1 MARMRK
7 KARII
12 MKINANLS
20 ALVSNKQLLRIEKN
34 MAASMERLSSGFKLN
49 HAKDNPAGM
58 AISNKMRSQIA
69 GLNRA
74 SENASDGISAIRI
87 ADGALNETSSILQR
101 MRELSVQA
109 ANDTNSLEDRQAIQ
123 QEIDALKKEVTR
135 ISTDTEY
142 NEMPILD
149 GSLSARVYANNVNKI
164 NITDQVKPGIY
175 KLTVEK
181 AAKQAV
187 VTGNANSALDTSDY
201 TTEIGASGSVSVN
214 GYSVEICADD
224 TEAAVYEKLRH
235 AAEIGGATL
244 SVNDAT
250 NAMRISTDAYG
261 KESVL
266 KVEFSNKELA
276 EALGFSRVVEDTE
289 TGLFVYGTKDAGGNI
304 NVPNGADAQIVLN
317 KDKEESAFG
326 EGATIAQHDNKV
338 TITDKNGFQMTFL
351 VDDKFDK
358 LTDPDGTGE
367 IQFEV
372 TDIGTMTLHIGANMD
387 QNMVVS
393 IPDLSAESLY
403 IDEIDVTKMGG
414 ADAALTRL
422 DEAIAM
428 VSEARSRL
436 GAYENRL
443 DYSTT
448 SLDAFEENMT
458 NALSRLADTDM
469 AKEMTTYTQQNV
481 LSQAAISVLSQA
493 NDMPQQVLQLL
504 Q

>member
-1 MARMRK
+1 
-7 KARII
+7 

-20 ALVSNKQLLRIEKN
+20 ALISNKQLHRIEKN
-34 MAASMERLSSGFKLN
+34 MTVSMERLSSGIKLN

-58 AISNKMRSQIA
+58 AISNKIRAQIA

-74 SENASDGISAIRI
+74 SQNASDGISTLRI

-109 ANDTNSLEDRQAIQ
+109 ASDTNSLEDRQAIQ
-123 QEIDALKKEVTR
+123 KEIDALKEEITR
-135 ISTDTEY
+135 ISKNTEF

-149 GSLSARVYANNVNKI
+149 GSLSARVYANNVDCVNVS
-164 NITDQVKPGIY
+164 DEVKPGIY

-181 AAKQAV
+181 AAEQASA
-187 VTGNANSALDTSDY
+187 TGGDLDESDY
-201 TTEIGASGSVSVN
+201 TTKIGAAGTVSVN
-214 GYSVEICADD
+214 GYSVDISADD
-224 TEAAVYEKLRH
+224 TEGAVYEKLRH
-235 AAEIGGATL
+235 AAEVGGATL
-244 SVNDAT
+244 SREE
-250 NAMRISTDAYG
+250 NAIEITTDAYG
-261 KESVL
+261 KEAHL
-266 KVEFSNKELA
+266 KIEFSNKELA
-276 EALGFSRVVEDTE
+276 DALGFSNVVANEE
-289 TGLFVYGTKDAGGNI
+289 TGSYVYGTIGSDGELEIPIGT
-304 NVPNGADAQIVLN
+304 DAQIILN
-317 KDKEESAFG
+317 TNEEESAFG
-326 EGATIAQHDNKV
+326 KGATIAQHDNKI
-338 TITDKNGFQMTFL
+338 TITDKNGFQMIFL

-358 LTDPDGTGE
+358 STDPNATGE
-367 IQFEV
+367 IELEV
-372 TDIGTMTLHIGANMD
+372 TDIGPMTLHIGANMN
-387 QNMVVS
+387 QNMTIR

-403 IDEIDVTKMGG
+403 VNEIDVTKMGG
-414 ADAALTRL
+414 AGAAMTRI

-428 VSEARSRL
+428 VSKARSAI

-448 SLDAFEENMT
+448 SLDTFEENMT

-481 LSQAAISVLSQA
+481 LNQAAISVLSQA

>member
-1 MARMRK
+1 MARKRK

-34 MAASMERLSSGFKLN
+34 MAVSMERLSSGLKLN

-58 AISNKMRSQIA
+58 AISNKMRAQIA

-74 SENASDGISAIRI
+74 SQNASDGISTIRI
-87 ADGALNETSSILQR
+87 AEGALNEATNILQR

-109 ANDTNSLEDRQAIQ
+109 ANDTNTLEDRQAIQ
-123 QEIDALKKEVTR
+123 QEIDALKEEVTR
-135 ISTDTEY
+135 ISKDTEY

-149 GSLSARVYANNVNKI
+149 GSLSARVYANNVDRI
-164 NITDQVKPGIY
+164 NISDEVDPGIY

-187 VTGNANSALDTSDY
+187 ATGQVSMRPDSTDY
-201 TTEIGASGSVSVN
+201 STEIGVSGSVSVN
-214 GYSVEICADD
+214 GYSVEILADD
-224 TEAAVYEKLRH
+224 TSATVYEKLCH
-235 AAEIGGATL
+235 AAEIGGAEL
-244 SVNDAT
+244 VINEET
-250 NAMRISTDAYG
+250 NAMKITTDAYG
-261 KESVL
+261 KEAFL
-266 KVEFSNKELA
+266 KLEFSSKELA
-276 EALGFSRVVEDTE
+276 DAVGFSRVVKDEN
-289 TGLFVYGTKDAGGNI
+289 TGSFVYGRIDAEGSMDIPKGT
-304 NVPNGADAQIVLN
+304 DAQIVLN
-317 KDKEESAFG
+317 TNKDESAFG
-326 EGATIAQHDNKV
+326 EGATIAQQDNKV

-351 VDDKFDK
+351 VEDNFDME
-358 LTDPDGTGE
+358 TDPNATGE
-367 IQFEV
+367 IEFEV

-387 QNMVVS
+387 QNMVVR

-414 ADAALTRL
+414 AGAAIKRL
-422 DEAIAM
+422 DEAIARL
-428 VSEARSRL
+428 SEARSKI
-436 GAYENRL
+436 GSYENRL
-443 DYSTT
+443 DYSVS
-448 SLDAFEENMT
+448 SLDTFEENMT

-481 LSQAAISVLSQA
+481 LNQAAISVLSQA

>member
-1 MARMRK
+1 
-7 KARII
+7 

-20 ALVSNKQLLRIEKN
+20 ALVSNKQLLRVEKN
-34 MAASMERLSSGFKLN
+34 MVASMERLSSGLKLN

-58 AISNKMRSQIA
+58 AISNKMRAQIA

-74 SENASDGISAIRI
+74 SENASDGISTIRI

-123 QEIDALKKEVTR
+123 KEIDALKEEVTR
-135 ISTDTEY
+135 ISKNTEY

-149 GSLSARVYANNVNKI
+149 GSLSSRVYANNVDRI
-164 NITDQVKPGIY
+164 NITDEVKPGIY
-175 KLTVEK
+175 KLTVEE

-187 VTGNANSALDTSDY
+187 ATSEANTALDSTDY
-201 TTEIGASGSVSVN
+201 STEIGVSGSISVN
-214 GYSVEICADD
+214 GYTVDIAAED
-224 TEAAVYEKLRH
+224 TEAVVYEKMRH
-235 AAEIGGATL
+235 AAEVGGATL
-244 SVNDAT
+244 SVDDTT
-250 NAMRISTDAYG
+250 NAMKITTDAYG
-261 KESVL
+261 KEGIL
-266 KVEFSNKELA
+266 RVEFSSKEFA
-276 EALGFSRVVEDTE
+276 DALGFAEVVEDE
-289 TGLFVYGTKDAGGNI
+289 SMGSFVYGTKDADGSI
-304 NVPNGADAQIVLN
+304 DVPNGTDAKIALN
-317 KDKEESAFG
+317 TNQDESAFG
-326 EGATIAQHDNKV
+326 VGATITQHDNKV

-351 VDDKFDK
+351 VDDEFDK
-358 LTDPDGTGE
+358 TTDPNATGE
-367 IQFEV
+367 IEFEV

-387 QNMVVS
+387 QNMVVR

-414 ADAALTRL
+414 AGAAMTRI

-443 DYSTT
+443 EYSTT

-481 LSQAAISVLSQA
+481 LNQAAISVLAQA

>member
-7 KARII
+7 KARTT
-12 MKINANLS
+12 MKINANMS

-58 AISNKMRSQIA
+58 AISNKMRAQIA
-69 GLNRA
+69 GLDRA
-74 SENASDGISAIRI
+74 SENASDGISTIRI

-123 QEIDALKKEVTR
+123 QEIDALKEEVTR
-135 ISTDTEY
+135 ISDDTEY

-149 GSLSARVYANNVNKI
+149 GSLSARVYANNVDRI
-164 NITDQVKPGIY
+164 NITDEVNPGIY
-175 KLTVEK
+175 KMTVEE

-187 VTGNANSALDTSDY
+187 VSGDANSAIDY
-201 TTEIGASGSVSVN
+201 TDSETVIGKAGSVSVN
-214 GYSVEICADD
+214 GYPVEISAED
-224 TEAAVYEKLRH
+224 TQATVYEKLRK
-235 AAEIGGATL
+235 ASEVGGAVL
-244 SVNDAT
+244 SVNDTT
-250 NAMRISTDAYG
+250 NALEITTEAYG
-261 KESVL
+261 KASSL

-276 EALGFSRVVEDTE
+276 NALGFSGVVEDE
-289 TGLFVYGTKDAGGNI
+289 KTGSFVYGTKDADGKI
-304 NVPNGADAQIVLN
+304 DVPNGTDAKIVLN
-317 KDKEESAFG
+317 TTKGESAFS
-326 EGATIAQHDNKV
+326 EGATVAQNDNKI
-338 TITDKNGFQMTFL
+338 TITDRVGFQMTFL

-358 LTDPDGTGE
+358 TTDSNGTGE
-367 IQFEV
+367 VEFEV

-387 QNMVVS
+387 QNMIVN

-414 ADAALTRL
+414 AGAAMTRI
-422 DEAIAM
+422 DEAIAT
-428 VSEARSRL
+428 VSAARSRL

-443 DYSTT
+443 EYSTT

-481 LSQAAISVLSQA
+481 LNQAAISVLSQA

>member
-1 MARMRK
+1 
-7 KARII
+7 
-12 MKINANLS
+12 MKINANMS
-20 ALVSNKQLLRIEKN
+20 ALVPNKQLLRIEKN

-58 AISNKMRSQIA
+58 AISNKMRAQIA
-69 GLNRA
+69 GLDRA

-123 QEIDALKKEVTR
+123 KEIDALKEEVTR
-135 ISTDTEY
+135 ISCDTEY

-149 GSLSARVYANNVNKI
+149 GSLSARVYANNVDRI
-164 NITDQVKPGIY
+164 NITDEVKAGIY
-175 KLTVEK
+175 KMTVEE
-181 AAKQAV
+181 AAKQASASAD
-187 VTGNANSALDTSDY
+187 ANTAIDSSDY
-201 TTEIGASGSVSVN
+201 TTKIGEAGSVSVN
-214 GYSVEICADD
+214 GYSVEIAEDD
-224 TEAAVYEKLRH
+224 TAATVYEKIRH
-235 AAEIGGATL
+235 AAEVGGATL
-244 SVNDAT
+244 SVNDTT
-250 NAMRISTDAYG
+250 NALEITSDTYG
-261 KESVL
+261 KSGIVRL
-266 KVEFSNKELA
+266 EFSSKELA
-276 EALGFSRVVEDTE
+276 TALGFSKVVEDE
-289 TGLFVYGTKDAGGNI
+289 EIGSFVYGSKDASGDI
-304 NVPNGADAQIVLN
+304 DVPNGTDAKIVLN
-317 KDKEESAFG
+317 TNKDESAFG
-326 EGATIAQHDNKV
+326 EGATVAQHDNKV

-351 VDDKFDK
+351 LDDKFDK
-358 LTDPDGTGE
+358 TTDPNATGE
-367 IQFEV
+367 IEFEV

-387 QNMVVS
+387 QNMIVS

-414 ADAALTRL
+414 AGAAMTRI

-443 DYSTT
+443 EYSTT

-481 LSQAAISVLSQA
+481 LNQAAISVLAQA

>member
-1 MARMRK
+1 
-7 KARII
+7 

-34 MAASMERLSSGFKLN
+34 MSASMERLSSGFKLN

-58 AISNKMRSQIA
+58 AISNKMRAQIA
-69 GLNRA
+69 GLDRA

-123 QEIDALKKEVTR
+123 KEIDALKQEVTR
-135 ISTDTEY
+135 ISEDTEY

-149 GSLSARVYANNVNKI
+149 GSLSARVYADNVERI
-164 NITDQVKPGIY
+164 NITDEVKAGIY
-175 KLTVEK
+175 KLTVEE
-181 AAKQAV
+181 AAKQATI
-187 VTGNANSALDTSDY
+187 TGDANSAIDSSDY
-201 TTEIGASGSVSVN
+201 TTKFGKSGKVSVN
-214 GYSVEICADD
+214 GYSIEISEED
-224 TEAAVYEKLRH
+224 TEAEVYEKFRN
-235 AAEIGGATL
+235 AVEVGGGTL
-244 SVNDAT
+244 SVDDTT
-250 NAMRISTDAYG
+250 NALEISSDIYG
-261 KESVL
+261 KTAVMRL
-266 KVEFSNKELA
+266 EFSSKELA
-276 EALGFSRVVEDTE
+276 DKFGFSDVVEDKE
-289 TGLFVYGTKDAGGNI
+289 AGSFVYGTKDANGDI
-304 NVPNGADAQIVLN
+304 DVPNGTDAKIVLN
-317 KDKEESAFG
+317 TNEGESAFG
-326 EGATIAQHDNKV
+326 KGATVAQHDNKI
-338 TITDKNGFQMTFL
+338 TITDKYGFQMTFL

-358 LTDPDGTGE
+358 TTDPNGTGE
-367 IQFEV
+367 IEFEV
-372 TDIGTMTLHIGANMD
+372 TNIGTMTLHIGANMD
-387 QNMVVS
+387 QNMIVS
-393 IPDLSAESLY
+393 IPDLSAENLY

-414 ADAALTRL
+414 ADAAMTRL

-443 DYSTT
+443 EYSTT

-481 LSQAAISVLSQA
+481 LNQAAISVLSQA

>member
-1 MARMRK
+1 
-7 KARII
+7 
-12 MKINANLS
+12 MKINANMS
-20 ALVSNKQLLRIEKN
+20 ALITNKQLLRIENN
-34 MAASMERLSSGFKLN
+34 MSASMERLSSGLKLN

-58 AISNKMRSQIA
+58 AISNKMRAQIA
-69 GLNRA
+69 GLDRA
-74 SENASDGISAIRI
+74 SQNASDGISAIRI

-109 ANDTNSLEDRQAIQ
+109 ANDTNSLADRQAIQ
-123 QEIDALKKEVTR
+123 KEIDALKEEVTR

-142 NEMPILD
+142 NEMPILN
-149 GSLSARVYANNVNKI
+149 GSLSARVYAENVDRVNT
-164 NITDQVKPGIY
+164 TDEVKPGIY
-175 KLTVEK
+175 KMTVEE

-187 VTGNANSALDTSDY
+187 AAGDANSAIDPSENVV
-201 TTEIGASGSVSVN
+201 EIGVEGRVSIN
-214 GYSVEICADD
+214 GYTIDISAED
-224 TEAAVYEKLRH
+224 TQATVYEKLRD
-235 AAEIGGATL
+235 AAEIGGAIL
-244 SVNDAT
+244 SVNDTTDALEIT
-250 NAMRISTDAYG
+250 SDAYG
-261 KESVL
+261 KSGVVKL
-266 KVEFSNKELA
+266 EFSNKDLA
-276 EALGFSRVVEDTE
+276 DALGFSNVVKDDES
-289 TGLFVYGTKDAGGNI
+289 GHCVYGTKDADGKI
-304 NVPNGADAQIVLN
+304 DVPNGTDAKIVLN
-317 KDKEESAFG
+317 TKEDESAFG
-326 EGATIAQHDNKV
+326 EDATVSQHDNKI

-358 LTDPDGTGE
+358 TTDPNATGE
-367 IQFEV
+367 IEFEV

-387 QNMVVS
+387 QNMIVS

-414 ADAALTRL
+414 ADAALMRI

-443 DYSTT
+443 EYSTT

-469 AKEMTTYTQQNV
+469 AQEMTTYTQQNV
-481 LSQAAISVLSQA
+481 LNQAAISVLTQA

>member
-1 MARMRK
+1 
-7 KARII
+7 

-20 ALVSNKQLLRIEKN
+20 ALVSNKQLLRNEKN
-34 MAASMERLSSGFKLN
+34 MTASMERLSSGFKLN

-123 QEIDALKKEVTR
+123 KEIDALKEEVTR
-135 ISTDTEY
+135 ISRDTEY

-149 GSLSARVYANNVNKI
+149 GSLSARVYADNVERI
-164 NITDQVKPGIY
+164 NITDEVNAGIY
-175 KLTVEK
+175 KLTVEE
-181 AAKQAV
+181 AAKQAS
-187 VTGNANSALDTSDY
+187 VTSDANTAIDSADY
-201 TTEIGASGSVSVN
+201 TTKIGEAGSISVN
-214 GYSVEICADD
+214 GYSVEISEDD

-235 AAEIGGATL
+235 AVEVGGASL

-250 NAMRISTDAYG
+250 NALEINTDTYG
-261 KESVL
+261 KDSLL

-276 EALGFSRVVEDTE
+276 NALGFSNVVEDE
-289 TGLFVYGTKDAGGNI
+289 KSGSFVYGTKDANGEI
-304 NVPNGADAQIVLN
+304 DVPNGTDAKIVLN
-317 KDKEESAFG
+317 TKEDESAFG
-326 EGATIAQHDNKV
+326 KGATVAQNDNKI

-358 LTDPDGTGE
+358 TTDPNGTGE
-367 IQFEV
+367 IELEV
-372 TDIGTMTLHIGANMD
+372 TNIGTMTLHIGANMD
-387 QNMVVS
+387 QNMLVS
-393 IPDLSAESLY
+393 IPDLSAENLY
-403 IDEIDVTKMGG
+403 VDELDVTKMGG
-414 ADAALTRL
+414 AGAAITRI

-443 DYSTT
+443 EYSTT

-481 LSQAAISVLSQA
+481 LNQAAISVLSQA

>member
-1 MARMRK
+1 
-7 KARII
+7 
-12 MKINANLS
+12 MKINANMS
-20 ALVSNKQLLRIEKN
+20 ALITNKQLLRIENN
-34 MAASMERLSSGFKLN
+34 MSASMERLSSGLKLN

-58 AISNKMRSQIA
+58 AISNKMRAQIA
-69 GLNRA
+69 GLDRA
-74 SENASDGISAIRI
+74 SQNASDGISAIRI

-109 ANDTNSLEDRQAIQ
+109 ANDTNSLADRQAIQ
-123 QEIDALKKEVTR
+123 KEIDALKEEVTR

-142 NEMPILD
+142 NEMPILN
-149 GSLSARVYANNVNKI
+149 GSLSARVYAENVDRVNT
-164 NITDQVKPGIY
+164 TDEVKPGIY
-175 KLTVEK
+175 KMTVEE

-187 VTGNANSALDTSDY
+187 AAGDANSAIDPSENVA
-201 TTEIGASGSVSVN
+201 EIGVEGRVSIN
-214 GYSVEICADD
+214 GYTIDISAED
-224 TEAAVYEKLRH
+224 TQATVYEKLRD
-235 AAEIGGATL
+235 AAEIGGAIL
-244 SVNDAT
+244 SVNDTTDALEIT
-250 NAMRISTDAYG
+250 SDAYG
-261 KESVL
+261 KSGVVKL
-266 KVEFSNKELA
+266 EFSNKDLA
-276 EALGFSRVVEDTE
+276 DALGFSNVVKDDES
-289 TGLFVYGTKDAGGNI
+289 GHCVYGTKDADGKI
-304 NVPNGADAQIVLN
+304 DVPNGTDAKIVLN
-317 KDKEESAFG
+317 TKEDESAFG
-326 EGATIAQHDNKV
+326 EDATVSQHDNKI

-358 LTDPDGTGE
+358 TTDPNATGE
-367 IQFEV
+367 IEFEV

-387 QNMVVS
+387 QNMIVS

-414 ADAALTRL
+414 ADAALMRI

-443 DYSTT
+443 EYSTT

-469 AKEMTTYTQQNV
+469 AQEMTTYTQQNV
-481 LSQAAISVLSQA
+481 LNQAAISVLTQA

>member
-1 MARMRK
+1 
-7 KARII
+7 
-12 MKINANLS
+12 MKINANMS
-20 ALVSNKQLLRIEKN
+20 ALITNKQLLRIENN
-34 MAASMERLSSGFKLN
+34 MSASMERLSSGLKLN

-58 AISNKMRSQIA
+58 AISNKMRAQIA
-69 GLNRA
+69 GLDRA
-74 SENASDGISAIRI
+74 SQNASDGISAIRI

-109 ANDTNSLEDRQAIQ
+109 ANDTNSLADRQAIQ
-123 QEIDALKKEVTR
+123 KEIDALKEEVTR

-142 NEMPILD
+142 NEMPILN
-149 GSLSARVYANNVNKI
+149 GSLSARVYAENVDRVNT
-164 NITDQVKPGIY
+164 TDEVKPGIY
-175 KLTVEK
+175 KMTVEE

-187 VTGNANSALDTSDY
+187 AAGDANSAIDPSENVA
-201 TTEIGASGSVSVN
+201 EIGVEGRVSIN
-214 GYSVEICADD
+214 GYTIDISAED
-224 TEAAVYEKLRH
+224 TQATVYEKLRD
-235 AAEIGGATL
+235 AAEIGGAIL
-244 SVNDAT
+244 SVNDTTDALEIT
-250 NAMRISTDAYG
+250 SDAYG
-261 KESVL
+261 KSGVVKL
-266 KVEFSNKELA
+266 EFSNKDLA
-276 EALGFSRVVEDTE
+276 DALGFSNVVKDDES
-289 TGLFVYGTKDAGGNI
+289 GHCVYGTKDAAGKI
-304 NVPNGADAQIVLN
+304 DVPNGTDAKIVLN
-317 KDKEESAFG
+317 TKEDESAFG
-326 EGATIAQHDNKV
+326 EDATVSQHDNKI

-358 LTDPDGTGE
+358 TTDPNATGE
-367 IQFEV
+367 IEFEV

-387 QNMVVS
+387 QNMIVS

-414 ADAALTRL
+414 ADAALMRI

-443 DYSTT
+443 EYSTT

-469 AKEMTTYTQQNV
+469 AQEMTTYTQQNV
-481 LSQAAISVLSQA
+481 LNQAAISVLTQA

>member
-7 KARII
+7 KARTT
-12 MKINANLS
+12 MKINANMS
-20 ALVSNKQLLRIEKN
+20 ALVSNKQLFRIEKN

-58 AISNKMRSQIA
+58 AISNKMRAQIA
-69 GLNRA
+69 GLDRA
-74 SENASDGISAIRI
+74 SENASDGISTIRI
-87 ADGALNETSSILQR
+87 ADGALNEASSILQR

-123 QEIDALKKEVTR
+123 KEIDALKEEITR
-135 ISTDTEY
+135 ISDDTEY

-149 GSLSARVYANNVNKI
+149 GSLSARVYANNVDRI
-164 NITDQVKPGIY
+164 NITDEVNPGIY
-175 KLTVEK
+175 KMTVEE

-187 VTGNANSALDTSDY
+187 VSGDANSAIDY
-201 TTEIGASGSVSVN
+201 KDSKTVIGKAGSVSVN
-214 GYSVEICADD
+214 GYSVEISADD
-224 TEAAVYEKLRH
+224 TQAAVYEKLRE
-235 AAEIGGATL
+235 AAEVGGAVL
-244 SVNDAT
+244 SVNDTT
-250 NAMRISTDAYG
+250 NALEITNEAYG
-261 KESVL
+261 KASSL

-276 EALGFSRVVEDTE
+276 DALGFSSVVEDE
-289 TGLFVYGTKDAGGNI
+289 KTGSFVYGTKDADGKI
-304 NVPNGADAQIVLN
+304 DVPNGTDVKIVLN
-317 KDKEESAFG
+317 TTKGESAFG
-326 EGATIAQHDNKV
+326 EGATVAQNDNKI
-338 TITDKNGFQMTFL
+338 TITDRNGFQMTFL

-358 LTDPDGTGE
+358 TTDPNGTGE
-367 IQFEV
+367 VEFEV

-387 QNMVVS
+387 QNMIVS

-414 ADAALTRL
+414 AGAAMTRI
-422 DEAIAM
+422 DEAIAA
-428 VSEARSRL
+428 VSAARSRL

-443 DYSTT
+443 EYSTT
-448 SLDAFEENMT
+448 SLDTFEENMT

-481 LSQAAISVLSQA
+481 LNQAAISVLSQA